1 MQEISASL
9 IVFLTQEQN
18 PTEEHLTH
26 LKRPRSPSEDL
37 VPYKKQAVQEFKTKR
52 EFYSREGPG
61 LVKAIWVIRD
71 IEEIINSPANEI
83 QVRIYAD

>member
-9 IVFLTQEQN
+9 VVTLTQEQN
-18 PTEEHLTH
+18 ATEEHLTH

-37 VPYKKQAVQEFKTKR
+37 VPYKKQASQEIKPKR

-61 LVKAIWVIRD
+61 IVKTIWVIRD
-71 IEEIINSPANEI
+71 IQEVINSSASEI
-83 QVRIYAD
+83 PVRN